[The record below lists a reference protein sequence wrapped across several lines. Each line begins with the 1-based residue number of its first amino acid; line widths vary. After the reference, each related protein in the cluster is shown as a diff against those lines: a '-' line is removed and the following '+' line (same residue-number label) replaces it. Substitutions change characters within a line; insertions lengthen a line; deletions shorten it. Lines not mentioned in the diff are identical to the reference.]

1 MINKFFVMLV
11 LLIPSKDSIKMH
23 NFDVCMAPLIEEL
36 QDLWKGSQPMMW
48 DEMLA
53 KGNLF

>member
-1 MINKFFVMLV
+1 VINKFFVMLV

-36 QDLWKGSQPMMW
+36 QDLWKGVPTY
-48 DEMLA
+48 DV
-53 KGNLF
+53 G